1 MEGSGTTLESTSL
14 GGTGHAEA
22 DAVPGCEMDMI
33 GGEEC
38 ACVLS
43 RAWVFL
49 CAGSACAAEVALYVA
64 AALPS
69 IRCRGDGREQT
80 TVNGLFLSAREES
93 SLSVQRLRS
102 L

>member
-38 ACVLS
+38 ACLAGLGFSYVLALRVLWS
-43 RAWVFL
+43 WL
-49 CAGSACAAEVALYVA
+49 C
-64 AALPS
+64 
-69 IRCRGDGREQT
+69 T
-80 TVNGLFLSAREES
+80 
-93 SLSVQRLRS
+93 
-102 L
+102 